1 MGLLN
6 SKYVAGAINEKCIRP
21 KSHSSFTDFIMIRSL
36 IVVLSCCLILALGV
50 SVEEVTEE
58 FVGGTTPPIIDSG
71 FPASYD
77 ELPELSS
84 QDQDVLTANKINW
97 LPVYEESDNLR
108 LLREEELGQA
118 TTLLPETSPENPLL
132 VKENKDCPTDAH
144 RGLTNLIRVARPL
157 LPASRLANILANAA
171 EDPQVRNLIKLLR
184 SDRFK
189 EQVSRLRSSKQHQ
202 TLLAFIC
209 QKLQLDPTVYIQFV
223 RVFLNVH
230 TSEPPTSPL
239 PNRRQGI
246 RGLLQDLRDA
256 LPRAALRDMY
266 LRLYASDSQLANSVR
281 LIRGV
286 EFRRLLR
293 NLRGLKEYQLIVEE
307 LEKSGVSVR
316 QVHMLVS
323 NALGWSSVDFGSE
336 TSIVD
341 V

>member
-1 MGLLN
+1 
-6 SKYVAGAINEKCIRP
+6 
-21 KSHSSFTDFIMIRSL
+21 MIRSL

-71 FPASYD
+71 FPVSYD

-108 LLREEELGQA
+108 LLREEELDQA

>member
-1 MGLLN
+1 
-6 SKYVAGAINEKCIRP
+6 
-21 KSHSSFTDFIMIRSL
+21 MIRSL
-36 IVVLSCCLILALGV
+36 IVVLSCCLILALGY
-50 SVEEVTEE
+50 SLEEVTEE
-58 FVGGTTPPIIDSG
+58 FEGGTTPPIIDHG
-71 FPASYD
+71 FPSAYD
-77 ELPELSS
+77 DLPELKEPSA
-84 QDQDVLTANKINW
+84 QDQDVLVANKINW

-108 LLREEELGQA
+108 LVREVDQEQA
-118 TTLLPETSPENPLL
+118 TTLLPETSPANPLL

-157 LPASRLANILANAA
+157 LPVSRLANILANAA
-171 EDPQVRNLIKLLR
+171 EDPQVQNLIKLLR

-189 EQVSRLRSSKQHQ
+189 EQVSKLRSSKQHQ
-202 TLLAFIC
+202 ALLAFIC
-209 QKLQLDPTVYIQFV
+209 QKLQLDPTVYIQYV

-266 LRLYASDSQLANSVR
+266 LRLYSSDSQLANSVR

-293 NLRGLKEYQLIVEE
+293 NLRGLKEYQSIVED